1 MFLLFVDLKQLENV
15 FLILQ
20 MYLDHFMFFI

>member
-15 FLILQ
+15 FLISQ